1 VSDYLVVHWYMGLSV
16 VKHARQTLIQALR
29 NEGIEFFPWC
39 QADPE
44 GSLSHGPHAAKATKG
59 RV

>member
-29 NEGIEFFPWC
+29 NEGIEFIP
-39 QADPE
+39 
-44 GSLSHGPHAAKATKG
+44 HGVRLIPKAP
-59 RV
+59 